1 MKKFLRQKE
10 QIKEMYKKMDEQDD
24 TIEENN
30 KEIEKLL
37 KELEELSQR
46 KKSKQ
51 SKMVAKEVMTDS
63 QSCDATTITDD
74 LISKASTG
82 VQTDITVK
90 ITEHLD
96 MSTATDDIKITSLGT
111 MTTTPTYVDVG
122 TSTTE
127 YMAPTQPPVCY
138 CISNLRNDDLCLACS
153 LV

>member
-37 KELEELSQR
+37 EELEELSQR
-46 KKSKQ
+46 KKLQ
-51 SKMVAKEVMTDS
+51 SRMIAKEVMTDS
-63 QSCDATTITDD
+63 QSCDASTTTDYST
-74 LISKASTG
+74 SKASTG
-82 VQTDITVK
+82 VQTEIIVK
-90 ITEHLD
+90 ISKHLD
-96 MSTATDDIKITSLGT
+96 MSTATDNIKITSLGT

-127 YMAPTQPPVCY
+127 YMATNTTTGMLLHFKP
-138 CISNLRNDDLCLACS
+138 SK
-153 LV
+153 